1 MTEAYREYLELLDAM
16 GEGLDRLSA
25 LSEKKITAV
34 RQDDL
39 MALDEIMKQ
48 EQALALAFRGME
60 QSQEKLM
67 GRLGWQGVSLSKT
80 AEQFPPELR
89 GEAVRAVQAL
99 QGRYQAYRAVSG
111 SARDALENG
120 IREVDAMIAGLGGA
134 PAPQAVSGPGY
145 GQREDAA
152 PPQSMKTDFR
162 A

>member
-1 MTEAYREYLELLDAM
+1 MTEACRAYLELLDAM

-25 LSEKKITAV
+25 LSEQKIAAV
-34 RQDDL
+34 RKDDL
-39 MALDEIMKQ
+39 LALDEIMKQ

-67 GRLGWQGVSLSKT
+67 GQLGWQGVSLSRT
-80 AEQFPPELR
+80 AERFPPELR

-99 QGRYQAYRAVSG
+99 QGRYQAYRAASA
-111 SARDALENG
+111 SAREALEGG
-120 IREVDAMIAGLGGA
+120 IREIDGMIAGMGGA
-134 PAPQAVSGPGY
+134 PAPQQAPPPGY
-145 GQREDAA
+145 GRREDAA